1 MVKEDIPELE
11 DLVGETSLLDGRK
24 VTIKDVL
31 YKPLIFTGW
40 VIRAN
45 KFQQH
50 GKSEEGEIGRYVIL
64 QFLLDGKRCVLF
76 TS

>member
-1 MVKEDIPELE
+1 MVKEDIPELK

-40 VIRAN
+40 GN
-45 KFQQH
+45 SGQQV
-50 GKSEEGEIGRYVIL
+50 SATWEIGR
-64 QFLLDGKRCVLF
+64 R
-76 TS
+76 